1 MAGKTNLSDYRFSI
15 FINNDQAKRSLIEM
29 ENTMIGYEAELKKL
43 VLEGKQNTTEYIQR
57 KEAISK
63 LDTAMVAM
71 RKEAGLQA
79 LSLKELKSLQ
89 SQLRNEMARAIPGS
103 EHRVKL
109 EKEFSA
115 VNTRVTELT
124 NGAKKTGMSFGS
136 MADGF
141 NKYFAIVTAGIA
153 VFSGFAISVKS
164 MITAQGELDDSLA
177 DIRKTT
183 GMTAAEVQ
191 NLNKQLG
198 KIDTRTSRQDL
209 RAMAVVAGQLGI
221 ATNDVYSFVNS
232 VDKLNVALGD
242 EITGGAEEVAKT
254 MGTLRNVL
262 TDMKS
267 ANISDDMLRLGNA
280 VNVLG
285 AAGFATAP
293 VVSDFANRIGGI
305 GISLG
310 LTSDEVLGLSATLQE
325 LSVNTERGGTAV
337 TKILQK
343 MTTNVGDFAKIAGMP
358 MKEFT
363 DLVNKDLFGAFTK
376 VLEGSKQGGQSA
388 TLLAGIIKELEI
400 SGAGASEVFAK
411 VGNNIKMLNEKV
423 TLAGNALQNTDSIM
437 NEFNLKNATLGAV
450 LDKLSKSFYSLITMP
465 GVTEFFKNQLY
476 HVVEFVNWIKNLPE
490 FIEKYKLSLIVLT
503 GVMGAWIAAMTR
515 SLQVS
520 LLNNLMLK
528 EGILLKI
535 KDAIVL
541 EYLIVKE
548 KMLTIW
554 KAEGT
559 TATKLAATAQW
570 LWNAALSA
578 NPIGLVIAAVTA
590 LVVAVKAYEKYNS
603 EALALDKLKVDTTV
617 LLTHANTKLEES
629 YSTIEAQA
637 RRISKLSADEKKDLQ
652 DKIDLTIK
660 SAEAELL
667 LMEAK
672 QKAIGKSAAKPT
684 YWQTVKTQLSIPGIT
699 NNNQEEEQRNLGVYA
714 YQNQKEATA
723 PFDDEIK
730 KLRDGIEKLK
740 TERQNIVN
748 VINAESAGDQIL
760 GKLAPQLE
768 EKLQNYQVALR
779 NYTAGSEEYIRIQ
792 EKIKEV
798 NKELAK
804 YNDAGGGNDPTGK
817 QVKKAKELQKQL
829 DEILAQAIKDDHERE
844 LKMAELNHKQK
855 LAAITGNSKVEIELR
870 QALDAAYE
878 VEKEKINKKYADKE
892 LADSFKIE
900 KEKLEAKIKGQEE
913 GDLIWYT
920 YSVELLEKMRDY
932 ELANTELT
940 EKEKLDI
947 REKYKL
953 LQAKLDSDLEGPMAT
968 ATGQPA
974 KVSGTTNVSA
984 KGANVDLI
992 TQLAQR
998 RALLAKA
1005 RDEEIAGTYDNADA
1019 HKKIWEDYY
1028 KSIADANLE
1037 FADKVLSTMSDVV
1050 NALGAVFQT
1059 MSSLEDSQLKKDEE
1073 SNNKKKANLKSQLD
1087 NKKISQKQYDAAII
1101 KMDQEADAKHK
1112 EIAHKQAVRQKEI
1125 AIFNA
1130 TIALLQAIIQAA
1142 NIAPPADIVFPIIIA
1157 ALMGVQLAALIATP
1171 VPAAAQGRYDVIKKS
1186 RQAASGRYSVM
1197 GQDDG
1202 KQYNNIPFLSD
1213 PQSGVY
1219 STPTLFAET
1228 GREIILNPKHTENLM
1243 RFQPGLLDAIMRVP
1257 QRASGLYQD
1266 TGAQRT
1272 TANVPVVF
1280 GFDPATL
1287 NALEK
1292 FQKTLEKPIGA
1303 NIIYDNMID
1312 SINRVTDIQ
1321 GNVTR

>member
-141 NKYFAIVTAGIA
+141 NKYFAIVTAGLA

-325 LSVNTERGGTAV
+325 LSVSTERGGTAV

-548 KMLTIW
+548 QMLIIW

-590 LVVAVKAYEKYNS
+590 LVVVVKAYEKYNS

-652 DKIDLTIK
+652 DKTDLTIK
-660 SAEAELL
+660 EAEANLL

-672 QKAIGKSAAKPT
+672 QKAIGKAAAKPT
-684 YWQTVKTQLSIPGIT
+684 YWQIVKTQFSIPGIT

-779 NYTAGSEEYIRIQ
+779 NYIAGSEEYIRIQ
-792 EKIKEV
+792 DKIKDV

-804 YNDAGGGNDPTGK
+804 YNDAGGGSDPTGN
-817 QVKKAKELQKQL
+817 QIKKAKDLQKQL
-829 DEILAQAIKDDHERE
+829 EEILAQGIKDEHERE

-855 LAAITGNSKVEIELR
+855 LAEITGNSKVEIELR
-870 QALDAAYE
+870 KALDAAYE
-878 VEKEKINKKYADKE
+878 VEKEKINKKYSDKE
-892 LADSFKIE
+892 LSDAFKLE
-900 KEKLEAKIKGQEE
+900 KDKLEAKISSLEKGEA
-913 GDLIWYT
+913 DWYV
-920 YSVELLEKMRDY
+920 YSSELLDKQRDY

-947 REKYKL
+947 REKYRF
-953 LQAKLDSDLEGPMAT
+953 LQAKLDSDFEGPMAP

-974 KVSGTTNVSA
+974 KASSTPTSGKSR
-984 KGANVDLI
+984 NVDLL
-992 TQLAQR
+992 TQLAEKK
-998 RALLAKA
+998 ALLAKS

-1019 HKKIWEDYY
+1019 QKKIWEDYY

-1037 FADKVLSTMSDVV
+1037 FADKVLSTMSQVV
-1050 NALGAVFQT
+1050 NAISAVFQAI
-1059 MSSLEDSQLKKDEE
+1059 SASEDAQLKKDEE

-1125 AIFNA
+1125 AVFNA

-1171 VPAAAQGRYDVIKKS
+1171 VPAAAEGRYDVIKKS

-1197 GQDDG
+1197 GKDDG
-1202 KQYNNIPFLSD
+1202 KQYNNIPFLED

-1303 NIIYDNMID
+1303 NIVYDNLID
-1312 SINRVTDIQ
+1312 SMIRVTEIQ
-1321 GNVTR
+1321 GNVSR